1 MITVVEIRKKSERKY
16 EEILSNSLKGNS
28 CFPLIIRSNKA
39 LSKDFRK
46 MSSEIAEVVSF
57 SKDRKGYGYSVIS
70 ETVKTRQHGIQDIPK
85 SIVFE
90 TSSDYLKFINKERE
104 FNEMMKSFKLIRT
117 ELPQLHK
124 WLIKNPKTIISN
136 SRSWYDLI
144 KVCKWF
150 ITFYEPNKFYIREIP
165 VSVHTKFIEENK
177 TVLRSLLDELI
188 PDNFNALE
196 SNFEKRYGLKYDQP
210 HLRFRSLDSACCKNL
225 FYRELSVP
233 VDQFMSTQ
241 IPCKRV
247 FIIENK
253 MNFLTFPSIAQSLA
267 IWGKGFSLEILKE
280 VRWLNDKEM
289 YYWSDIDVQGFQ
301 MLSQLR
307 SYFPQTQ
314 SLLMGRKVLDAY
326 NEFIVNGAITNVKAV
341 AHLSNEESDLYTY
354 LNEHNLRL
362 EQERIH
368 QKYVN
373 ESVSQLFF
381 VEGLNT

>member
-1 MITVVEIRKKSERKY
+1 MITVAEIRKKSEKKY
-16 EEILSNSLKGNS
+16 EEILSASLKGGS
-28 CFPLIIRSNKA
+28 CFPLILRSNKA
-39 LSKDFRK
+39 LSKDFKK
-46 MSSEIAEVVSF
+46 MSGEIAEVISE

-90 TSSDYLKFINKERE
+90 TGSDYLKFIHKEKE
-104 FNEMMKSFKLIRT
+104 FNEMMRSFNLIRT
-117 ELPQLHK
+117 ELPQLHR
-124 WLIKNPKTIISN
+124 WLIKKTKTIISN
-136 SRSWYDLI
+136 SRSWSDLI

-150 ITFYEPNKFYIREIP
+150 ITHYEPNKFYIREIP
-165 VSVHTKFIEENK
+165 VSVHTKFIEENRS
-177 TVLRSLLDELI
+177 VLMSLLDELI
-188 PDNFNALE
+188 PDNYNSLE
-196 SNFEKRYGLKYDQP
+196 SNFEKRYGLKFDQP
-210 HLRFRSLDSACCKNL
+210 LVRFRSLDPACWNVKY
-225 FYRELSVP
+225 FQDLSVP
-233 VDQFMSTQ
+233 IDQFTSIQ

-280 VRWLNDKEM
+280 VRWLNDKEI

-314 SLLMGRKVLDAY
+314 SLLMDREVLDAY
-326 NEFIVNGAITNVKAV
+326 NEFIVNGTVSKIKGVTL
-341 AHLSNEESDLYTY
+341 LSNEESDLYTY
-354 LNEHNLRL
+354 LMENNLRL

-368 QKYVN
+368 QESVN
-373 ESVSQLFF
+373 ESVSQLF
-381 VEGLNT
+381 L